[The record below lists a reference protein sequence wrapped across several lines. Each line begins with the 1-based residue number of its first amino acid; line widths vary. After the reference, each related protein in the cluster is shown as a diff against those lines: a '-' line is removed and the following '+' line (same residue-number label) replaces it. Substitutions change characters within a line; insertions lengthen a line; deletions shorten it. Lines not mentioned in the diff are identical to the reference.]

1 MSSLAD
7 RIRGVIGAPHPEA
20 RSPGGPQIQG
30 ESQVPNPESQ
40 IPGESQ
46 VPNPESRD
54 LSPLGGAWRENCF
67 VVDRRWEPTAQHGRE
82 EIGAL
87 AERLD
92 EAAGDAVLFAGGA
105 ARAPFVFFDLE
116 TTGLSGGAGTL
127 AFLVGCAWFQ
137 PDGGFRTR
145 QFLLTRYT
153 DERPLLAA
161 VSDELARAGVLVSF
175 NGKSFDA
182 PLLETRYLFH
192 RLDWVGGRMPHIDVL
207 HPARQFWKR
216 GTGDLGRA
224 VGARGLGARA
234 FPPSRNASA
243 DRRSLGGGGQSEE
256 STCSL
261 VALERHIV
269 GARRVGDVPGYEI
282 PGRYFQF
289 LRSGDAR
296 PLGAVLEHN
305 RLDLVTLAALTARL
319 LHLTRAGHDAARD
332 AREALALGRV
342 YARAHRQAQGALSQS
357 PLDFARGD
365 PEALEGSKGGGLDAR
380 ACAAFRHAVA
390 LSDHQ
395 AKSASAALVRIDSLR
410 VLALAL
416 RRARQFVDA
425 AACWRQL
432 LDMRECP
439 PHLTREATEAL
450 AVHHE
455 HRERDLAAA
464 KAFALRSLE
473 TGPDPARRDAAR
485 HRLARLERKMKVS
498 EQALALLSSPSPP
511 SCGSPT
517 SARRTSS

>member
-1 MSSLAD
+1 LSALAD

-20 RSPGGPQIQG
+20 RSSGRPQT
-30 ESQVPNPESQ
+30 
-40 IPGESQ
+40 PGESQ

-54 LSPLGGAWRENCF
+54 LSPLGGTWRENCF
-67 VVDRRWEPTAQHGRE
+67 VVERRWEPTARHGRE
-82 EIGAL
+82 EIGAV

-92 EAAGDAVLFAGGA
+92 EAAGDAALFASAA
-105 ARAPFVFFDLE
+105 ARPPFVFFDLE

-127 AFLVGCAWFQ
+127 AFLVGCARFEA
-137 PDGGFRTR
+137 DGAFRTR
-145 QFLLTRYT
+145 QFLLARYA
-153 DERPLLAA
+153 DERTLLTA
-161 VSDELARAGVLVSF
+161 VSDELARAGALVSF

-216 GTGDLGRA
+216 PSPA
-224 VGARGLGARA
+224 ARA

-243 DRRSLGGGGQSEE
+243 DRRRLGGGGQSEE
-256 STCSL
+256 SSCSL
-261 VALERHIV
+261 VALERQIV
-269 GARRVGDVPGYEI
+269 GARRVGDVPGFEI

-305 RLDLVTLAALTARL
+305 RLDLITLASLTARL
-319 LHLTRAGHDAARD
+319 LHLTRTGHGAARD

-342 YARAHRQAQGALSQS
+342 YARN
-357 PLDFARGD
+357 
-365 PEALEGSKGGGLDAR
+365 GLDAR
-380 ACAAFRHAVA
+380 ACAAFGHAVA
-390 LSDHQ
+390 LSDRG
-395 AKSASAALVRIDSLR
+395 AKSASTALVKRDSLR
-410 VLALAL
+410 VLALTL

-425 AACWRQL
+425 AACWRRL

-439 PHLTREATEAL
+439 PHIAREATEAL

-464 KAFALRSLE
+464 RAFALRSLE
-473 TGPDPARRDAAR
+473 AGPDPARRDAAR
-485 HRLARLERKMKVS
+485 HRLARLERKINS
-498 EQALALLSSPSPP
+498 ALPGSLL
-511 SCGSPT
+511 
-517 SARRTSS
+517 